1 MSEPLHGPA
10 AEQAAHLAKTLGGLR
25 DPSIQ
30 VGWLRN
36 QLLTLGAARATDVL
50 TVVLAALIGPLLATK
65 DWRSTDMGFVWE
77 PPGEDFVLG
86 ADQLGRDVLAR
97 LLMGARVSLVVA
109 FGVLAIA
116 MIVGVTLGMLAAWR
130 GGWVDAV
137 AMRAADVTFAFPEL
151 IIAILVAAMLGP
163 GVSTVILSLAIV
175 SWPGIA
181 RLTRALVL
189 SLRGE
194 LFIEAAIACGTPT
207 RRILLQHCLPN
218 IVPALIVR
226 ASVGVGFIV
235 MAEATLSFLGLGVQE
250 PLPSWGGMIRDGLPA
265 LRSDPYLALFAAAA
279 LGATIIG
286 FNMLGDGLRD
296 LLDPRLA
303 QR

>member
-1 MSEPLHGPA
+1 MSMASEAIAEPSGA
-10 AEQAAHLAKTLGGLR
+10 RDFLARFLRHRSALLG
-25 DPSIQ
+25 SAI
-30 VGWLRN
+30 
-36 QLLTLGAARATDVL
+36 
-50 TVVLAALIGPLLATK
+50 VLAVIVAAVIGPWLAAK

-77 PPGEDFVLG
+77 PPGEDFTLG

-97 LLMGARVSLVVA
+97 LLLGARVSLVVA

-130 GGWVDAV
+130 GGWVDAIT
-137 AMRAADVTFAFPEL
+137 MRAADVTFAFPEL
-151 IIAILVAAMLGP
+151 IIAILTAAMLGP
-163 GVSTVILSLAIV
+163 GITTVILSLAIV

-181 RLTRALVL
+181 RLTRSLVL

-265 LRSDPYLALFAAAA
+265 LRSDPYLALFAAVA

>member
-1 MSEPLHGPA
+1 MSDT
-10 AEQAAHLAKTLGGLR
+10 AETIDDDGGAR
-25 DPSIQ
+25 
-30 VGWLRN
+30 RF
-36 QLLTLGAARATDVL
+36 LGALLRHRTAMLGAILVAA
-50 TVVLAALIGPLLATK
+50 VALAASVGPLLVAH
-65 DWRSTDMGFVWE
+65 DWQSTDMAFVWE
-77 PPGEDFVLG
+77 PPGDDFVLG

-97 LLMGARVSLVVA
+97 LLTGARVSLAVA
-109 FGVLAIA
+109 GGVLAIA
-116 MIVGVTLGMLAAWR
+116 MAVGVGVGMLAAWR
-130 GGWVDAV
+130 GGWIDAV

-163 GVSTVILSLAIV
+163 GIPTVILSLAVV

-181 RLTRALVL
+181 RLTRSLVL

-194 LFIEAAIACGTPT
+194 LFVDAAIACGTPAW
-207 RRILLQHCLPN
+207 RILLGHCLPN

-279 LGATIIG
+279 LGATIVG

-296 LLDPRLA
+296 LLDPRL
-303 QR
+303 RER

>member
-1 MSEPLHGPA
+1 MSLA
-10 AEQAAHLAKTLGGLR
+10 AEAIAETGGARDFIRRFLRHRSALLGGA
-25 DPSIQ
+25 I
-30 VGWLRN
+30 
-36 QLLTLGAARATDVL
+36 VL
-50 TVVLAALIGPLLATK
+50 AVVLAAVIGPGLAAR
-65 DWRSTDMGFVWE
+65 DWRSTDLGFVWE
-77 PPGEDFVLG
+77 PPGEDFALG

-116 MIVGVTLGMLAAWR
+116 MAVGVTLGMLAAWR
-130 GGWVDAV
+130 GGWVDAI

-181 RLTRALVL
+181 RLTRSLVL

-265 LRSDPYLALFAAAA
+265 LRSDPYLALFAAAV

>member
-1 MSEPLHGPA
+1 MSLA
-10 AEQAAHLAKTLGGLR
+10 AEAIAETGGARDFIARFLRHRSAILGIAIVLGVILAAILG
-25 DPSIQ
+25 P
-30 VGWLRN
+30 
-36 QLLTLGAARATDVL
+36 
-50 TVVLAALIGPLLATK
+50 VLAAK

-77 PPGEDFVLG
+77 PPGEEFVLG

-116 MIVGVTLGMLAAWR
+116 MLVGVTLGMLAAWR
-130 GGWVDAV
+130 GGWIDAI

-151 IIAILVAAMLGP
+151 IIAILTAAMLGP
-163 GVSTVILSLAIV
+163 GITTVILSLAIV

-181 RLTRALVL
+181 RLTRSLVL

-194 LFIEAAIACGTPT
+194 LFIDAAIACGTPT
-207 RRILLQHCLPN
+207 RRILLRHCLPN

-250 PLPSWGGMIRDGLPA
+250 PLPSWGGMIRDGLPS